1 MPDHYAVQFKPS
13 AARDLRGLTKGVQRR
28 IVRKL
33 EALAVPPRP
42 NGVKKLDGE
51 NSTYRVRVGD
61 YRIIYQIQ
69 DAILVVLV
77 IHIGHRRDVY
87 R

>member
-1 MPDHYAVQFKPS
+1 MPDHYAVQIRPS
-13 AARDLRGLTKGVQRR
+13 AARDLRGLTKDVQRR
-28 IVRKL
+28 IVKKL
-33 EALAVPPRP
+33 EALAVNPRP
-42 NGVKKLDGE
+42 NGVKQLEGE
-51 NSTYRVRVGD
+51 NSTYRVRVGE